1 MPSIVSEQSSIPGAD
16 ANGQKNDLF
25 RGSSELAQ
33 LCRNLNWSS
42 TSLGGAESWPEAL
55 RIVVRM
61 ALESP
66 FPICLWCG
74 PDLIL
79 VYNDSYR
86 TLLGSKHPRALG
98 QAGPLVWS
106 EIWPDIETMFET
118 IREGGSAA
126 YAENARFVMEREHG
140 VPAYAWFTF
149 ALSPVRDESG
159 EIVAFVNIVSETT
172 TRVRAESEAAQA
184 RAAAERAERQLREVF
199 DQAPAFLAVVR
210 GPNHVFEYMNDAYLD
225 LIGRRDV
232 VGKPVHEA
240 LPEVREQGF
249 IDLLDNVYTTGE
261 PFVGREIPI
270 GFASDSA
277 TQRIVYVDFVYQ
289 ALRSPTGEIA
299 GVVAHGSDVTAA
311 VLARRDVERLLGLS
325 EDARRDAQESEA
337 QYRFMANSIPVQV
350 WTASPD
356 GQLDFVSERSAQYF
370 ARTQGQVI
378 GAQWLSVLH
387 PDDIAPTTERWSRS
401 LHTGEPYEAEFRL
414 WSAEANAYRWHLARA
429 IPQRDADG
437 QIRRWFGS
445 NTDIEEQKQNEAEL
459 ARLTLEATEAN
470 RAKSDFL
477 AAMSH
482 ELRTPLNAIGG
493 YAQLIEMGVR
503 GPVTQ
508 EQLLDLGRI
517 QRSKS
522 HLEKLVNDVLSFAK
536 LGSGRIEFRPRELP
550 VRDLIDSV
558 LDMVKP
564 QSDAK
569 KLRIDTD
576 MPDENLRILADD
588 DRAKQILLNLFA
600 NALKF
605 TAPGGTVTVHVSET
619 DVQVLID
626 VSDTGIGI
634 DNEQIGRIFE
644 PFVQAKKALDA
655 RDEGVGL
662 GLAISRQLARAM
674 NGDLT
679 VRSKLGEGSTFT
691 VTFPRA

>member
-1 MPSIVSEQSSIPGAD
+1 MQPLASEEASIPLAD
-16 ANGQKNDLF
+16 AGWRDDDVF
-25 RGSSELAQ
+25 RGSSELAG
-33 LCRNLNWSS
+33 LCRHLDWSK
-42 TSLGGAESWPEAL
+42 TSIGAPESWNTAL
-55 RIVVRM
+55 RTVVRM

-66 FPICLWCG
+66 FPINLWCG

-79 VYNDSYR
+79 IYNDAYR
-86 TLLGSKHPRALG
+86 ALLGSKHPRALG
-98 QAGPLVWS
+98 LPGAHVWS
-106 EIWPDIETMFET
+106 EIWIEIEPMFEA
-118 IREGGSAA
+118 IRSGGSAS
-126 YAENARFVMEREHG
+126 YAENARFLMERAEG
-140 VPAYAWFTF
+140 PADFAWFTF

-159 EIVAFVNIVSETT
+159 EIIAYVNIVSETT
-172 TRVRAESEAAQA
+172 SRVRAESEAEQA
-184 RAAAERAERQLREVF
+184 RAAAERAERQLRDVF
-199 DQAPAFLAVVR
+199 DQAPAFLAVLR
-210 GPNHVFEYMNDAYLD
+210 GANHVFEYVNDAYLD
-225 LIGRRDV
+225 LIGKREV
-232 VGKPVHEA
+232 VGKSVREA
-240 LPEVREQGF
+240 LPEVGEQGF

-270 GFASDSA
+270 TFTSAGA
-277 TQRIVYVDFVYQ
+277 TQRTVYVDFVYQ
-289 ALRSPTGEIA
+289 ALKGSTGEIA

-311 VLARRDVERLLGLS
+311 VLARRDVERLLSLS
-325 EDARRDAQESEA
+325 EHARRDAQESET

-356 GQLDFVSERSAQYF
+356 GELDFVSERSADYF
-370 ARTQGQVI
+370 ARKQDEVT
-378 GAQWLSVLH
+378 GAQWLNVLH

-401 LHTGEPYEAEFRL
+401 LKTGEPYETEFRL
-414 WSAEANAYRWHLARA
+414 WSAEADAYRWHLARA
-429 IPQRDADG
+429 IPQRDGDG
-437 QIRRWFGS
+437 NIRRWFGS
-445 NTDIEEQKQNEAEL
+445 NTDIEEQKRNEAEL
-459 ARLTLEATEAN
+459 ARLTNEATEAN

-503 GPVTQ
+503 GPVTE

-522 HLEKLVNDVLSFAK
+522 HLEKLVNDVLNFAK
-536 LGSGRIEFRPRELP
+536 LGSGRIEFRPRELK
-550 VRDLIDSV
+550 VRELLESV

-564 QSDAK
+564 QSEAK
-569 KLRIDTD
+569 QLRIETHV
-576 MPDENLRILADD
+576 PAENLSILADD

-605 TAPGGTVTVHVSET
+605 TAPGGTVSVSVSANERE
-619 DVQVLID
+619 VSVD

-634 DNEQIGRIFE
+634 DEEQIGRIFE

-679 VRSKLGEGSTFT
+679 VRSKLAEGSTFT